1 MLWTIQTY
9 RVECSRICCLFHMQ
23 KCSKLETSLS
33 YCILCS
39 GLRRSYQAFL
49 YSLFSVCCT
58 SIIFNFKTRVNFT
71 EKTTLEQVDYLANPP
86 LANSLLE
93 PMQIYLFCWCADEE
107 INLFIDSRINYTSFV
122 ESAFIGVSVSGL
134 LWLRY
139 KQPNAVRPIKVSV
152 KDLNGLRQHQMVLVK
167 INKE

>member
-1 MLWTIQTY
+1 M
-9 RVECSRICCLFHMQ
+9 
-23 KCSKLETSLS
+23 
-33 YCILCS
+33 
-39 GLRRSYQAFL
+39 
-49 YSLFSVCCT
+49 
-58 SIIFNFKTRVNFT
+58 KTRVNFT
-71 EKTTLEQVDYLANPP
+71 EKTTLKKVDYLANPP

-93 PMQIYLFCWCADEE
+93 PMQIYLFCSCADEE
-107 INLFIDSRINYTSFV
+107 IKLFIDSRINYTSFV

-167 INKE
+167 QNKE